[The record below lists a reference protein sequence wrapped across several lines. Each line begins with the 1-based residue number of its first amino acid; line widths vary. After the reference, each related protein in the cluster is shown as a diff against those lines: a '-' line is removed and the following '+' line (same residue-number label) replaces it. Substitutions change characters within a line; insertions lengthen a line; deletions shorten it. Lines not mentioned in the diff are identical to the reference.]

1 MNAMQTVFKRI
12 LHYVILAAL
21 LIGTPLVCCLL
32 GGYDEILE
40 GVKNFPPRTEDFGF
54 YPEKLWNNRCP
65 FNWWAFIGLVLF
77 TAMCLKPF
85 VRRCLKA
92 AFAAGLGG
100 SLDGFA
106 GNARRA
112 PRWMI
117 RCNLEW
123 LYRLI
128 REPRR
133 LGRMMRLPKFILR
146 VIARRMKG

>member
-1 MNAMQTVFKRI
+1 MQTVFKRI

-77 TAMCLKPF
+77 TAMCLKSF

-92 AFAAGLGG
+92 
-100 SLDGFA
+100 
-106 GNARRA
+106 
-112 PRWMI
+112 
-117 RCNLEW
+117 
-123 LYRLI
+123 
-128 REPRR
+128 
-133 LGRMMRLPKFILR
+133 
-146 VIARRMKG
+146 